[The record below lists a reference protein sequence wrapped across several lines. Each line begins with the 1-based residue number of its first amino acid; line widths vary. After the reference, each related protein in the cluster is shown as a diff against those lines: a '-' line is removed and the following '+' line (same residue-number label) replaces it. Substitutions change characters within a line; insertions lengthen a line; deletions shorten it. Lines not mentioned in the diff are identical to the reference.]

1 MHPLNHDSVWSLS
14 HISHTEFH
22 LNQFTEQSV
31 HIPGNKSTCITWS
44 WEKIVSWESDGGS
57 WMGIMRK
64 SKILVAGSMWEYTTR
79 PKHDNCTYVLKR
91 WLGGEEII
99 LNFSFVKNFFISLPL
114 KFWNGNISLSCVWSF
129 PPLPPPL
136 SDKSDQ
142 NSTFL
147 CCTWQSKRN
156 LWLRKPQVFKQQRIV
171 LQAPLSGDLWQS
183 SCRERLAVFCVLSVC
198 VRWYV
203 LVLCGAV

>member
-31 HIPGNKSTCITWS
+31 HIPGNGSTCITWS

-129 PPLPPPL
+129 PPLPPPP
-136 SDKSDQ
+136 
-142 NSTFL
+142 F
-147 CCTWQSKRN
+147 WQIWSK
-156 LWLRKPQVFKQQRIV
+156 QHI
-171 LQAPLSGDLWQS
+171 
-183 SCRERLAVFCVLSVC
+183 
-198 VRWYV
+198 
-203 LVLCGAV
+203 LVLYMTIKEKFMAEETTGVQTTKDSAAGPIVRRSMAVQL